1 MALFHLFLIFIVGF
15 AFASGTVL
23 YGMFW
28 FLYIF
33 HLSLKLLY
41 PLKSAKLD
49 RSNHSKRIHIIE
61 IFVVLIIGTVPY
73 IVFAA
78 TSKYEI
84 VRFQPILCGF
94 NTTYL
99 FYATVLPTIGV
110 GSGGLVLM
118 LLVLYKLHI
127 VSMIAFCYYSCYN

>member
-1 MALFHLFLIFIVGF
+1 
-15 AFASGTVL
+15 
-23 YGMFW
+23 MFW

-33 HLSLKLLY
+33 HLALKLLY

-49 RSNHSKRIHIIE
+49 RSEHSKKIHIME
-61 IFVVLIIGTVPY
+61 VVVVLTIGTTPY

-78 TSKYEI
+78 TSKYEV
-84 VRFQPILCGF
+84 VRLPPIFCGY

-99 FYATVLPTIGV
+99 FFATVLPTIGV
-110 GSGGLVLM
+110 GSGGLLLM

-127 VSMIAFCYYSCYN
+127 VSLTAMPLYAKFNNQPCNTQPKCDQI